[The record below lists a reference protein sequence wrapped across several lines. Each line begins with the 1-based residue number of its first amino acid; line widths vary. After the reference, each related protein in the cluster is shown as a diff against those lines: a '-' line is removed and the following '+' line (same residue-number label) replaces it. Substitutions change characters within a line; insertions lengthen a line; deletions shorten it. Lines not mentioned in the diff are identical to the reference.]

1 MPVSLPGKREESP
14 LESLAESA
22 GKAVKIGRGDASV
35 LSEPNM
41 ANNLIAVN
49 AMLLQDLKQVEQKV
63 RQGARLC
70 CYLRE

>member
-1 MPVSLPGKREESP
+1 
-14 LESLAESA
+14 
-22 GKAVKIGRGDASV
+22 V

-41 ANNLIAVN
+41 ANDLIAVN
-49 AMLLQDLKQVEQKV
+49 ALLLQDLKRVEQKV